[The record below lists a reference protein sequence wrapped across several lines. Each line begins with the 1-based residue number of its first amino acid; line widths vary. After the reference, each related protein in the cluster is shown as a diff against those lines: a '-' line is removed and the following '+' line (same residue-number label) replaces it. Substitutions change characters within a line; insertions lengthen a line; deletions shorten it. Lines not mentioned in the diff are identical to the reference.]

1 MSLKDLDNMTGYE
14 TPEEIDA
21 LLAQLESEEL
31 ELDDDAEIEST
42 DTEEL
47 KADKTGDSVNPEDD
61 EDQNGEGKG
70 PNGVFAKD
78 DKNIIPYDVLERE
91 REEKRRLQ
99 EELEQF
105 KSRESEWQTKD
116 RLFELRN
123 KQLEELGVN
132 PADLPE
138 NFKVTDEELDI
149 LAEDYPEI
157 GKVIRHLVAK
167 VNTFEASSESQ
178 SKKVSSNPVADAIA
192 ENSDLSAWSKENG
205 ELWSKAQDV
214 DDQLRSDP
222 KWQHKPI
229 AERFAE
235 VARVVKETANAQ
247 KASSKAKQ
255 SKEEIESLPSS
266 PSEVGHTVSSTASPQ
281 ERLANGSEA
290 EIQAMFSS
298 MSEAQIEA
306 LLSEFED

>member
-1 MSLKDLDNMTGYE
+1 MSLQDLEQMTGYE
-14 TPEEIDA
+14 TPEEIEA
-21 LLAQLESEEL
+21 LLEQLENDEL
-31 ELDDDAEIEST
+31 EIADDDAEIELS
-42 DTEEL
+42 DDEDS

-61 EDQNGEGKG
+61 ADQNGEDET
-70 PNGVFAKD
+70 PSGVLAKD
-78 DKNIIPYDVLERE
+78 GKNIIPFDVLERE

-99 EELEQF
+99 EELDQF
-105 KSRESEWQTKD
+105 RSRESEWQTKD

-123 KQLEELGVN
+123 KQLEELGVD

-167 VNTFEASSESQ
+167 VSSFETTGTKETKQ
-178 SKKVSSNPVADAIA
+178 ESSNPVAEAIA
-192 ENSDLSAWSKENG
+192 ENTDLSAWQKEGG
-205 ELWSKAQDV
+205 ELWNKALDV

-222 KWQHKPI
+222 KWKQKPL

-235 VARVVKETANAQ
+235 VTRLVKQ
-247 KASSKAKQ
+247 ASKPKQ
-255 SKEEIESLPSS
+255 SKGEIDSLPSS
-266 PSEVGHTVSSTASPQ
+266 PSEVGATVSSNASPQ

-290 EIQAMFSS
+290 EIQAMFAT

-306 LLSEFED
+306 LLSELD